1 MELSPVGIEITNG
14 SRQWKVGKILGKG
27 ACATVCSL
35 NRIDSSDNSCNE
47 TEFAV
52 KLAPLPKKKTK
63 KGNSVEET
71 NEKLLY
77 YEHLV
82 YNTQFQS
89 LQGTF
94 IPNVPK
100 SSSKVP
106 PVYGN
111 VNGYRYFLM
120 EKMSSTIS
128 TIVPLLLQNKSSSRI
143 IDFGPIAVALFSC
156 VRACHQVNNIIRDVK
171 SDNFML
177 TIISAAGARAESTE
191 VKRLASRIRLI
202 DLAMVTQWTKMYSD
216 TDEADFN
223 GTPLYASLNVHSGK
237 KASFRDDLEALG
249 YVLAELLI
257 QLNSGDPSKQLPW
270 SHGKSDDDIWSI
282 KKAFVEDEN
291 SEFYEQLGN
300 DKTRRLFLEYLNIVR
315 GYSFKKMP
323 DYDNLSEILSK
334 ITLPRMKMT
343 APAASRGTTKSRR
356 AAATKKMMPSK
367 HPRTKASMSKSARRS
382 TTKSSNTEDKED
394 HYMMS
399 DEESIYVDASE
410 EMDWENIVDENEKP
424 KEDVKSSD
432 RSDRSLRRQR
442 ANAGKHVG
450 KAKVIEIN
458 DDDDESELSESH
470 NSTGLKRGVRILVT
484 EGPHKGE
491 FFDLEAGLNEIVTIG
506 SNPASKVGKVF
517 SLEKDNTLQKTHVR
531 LDFDRK
537 NCKLTAI
544 KVTDKSKSNGK
555 TYVNHD
561 VVRSTKAFI
570 NDKITIG
577 NTALIVQTL

>member
-1 MELSPVGIEITNG
+1 MII
-14 SRQWKVGKILGKG
+14 
-27 ACATVCSL
+27 
-35 NRIDSSDNSCNE
+35 
-47 TEFAV
+47 
-52 KLAPLPKKKTK
+52 
-63 KGNSVEET
+63 
-71 NEKLLY
+71 
-77 YEHLV
+77 
-82 YNTQFQS
+82 
-89 LQGTF
+89 
-94 IPNVPK
+94 
-100 SSSKVP
+100 
-106 PVYGN
+106 
-111 VNGYRYFLM
+111 GYRYFLM

-128 TIVPLLLQNKSSSRI
+128 TIVPLLLQNKSSSKI
-143 IDFGPIAVALFSC
+143 IDLGPIAVALFSC

-177 TIISAAGARAESTE
+177 TISVAGARAGSTE

-202 DLAMVTQWTKMYSD
+202 DLAMVTQWTKLYSD

-282 KKAFVEDEN
+282 KKAFVENEN
-291 SEFYEQLGN
+291 SEFYAQLGN
-300 DKTRRLFLEYLNIVR
+300 DKTRRLFLEYMNIVR
-315 GYSFKKMP
+315 GYRFKKMP
-323 DYDNLSEILSK
+323 DYDNLAKILSK
-334 ITLPRMKMT
+334 LTLPRMKMT

-356 AAATKKMMPSK
+356 AAATKKIMSSK
-367 HPRTKASMSKSARRS
+367 HPRTKASMSKSSGRS
-382 TTKSSNTEDKED
+382 TTKSSNTEDEED
-394 HYMMS
+394 HYIMS

-424 KEDVKSSD
+424 KGDFKSSD
-432 RSDRSLRRQR
+432 RNDRSLRRQR
-442 ANAGKHVG
+442 SNAGKHVG
-450 KAKVIEIN
+450 KAKVIEI
-458 DDDDESELSESH
+458 DDDNDKSELSESH
-470 NSTGLKRGVRILVT
+470 NSTGLERGVRILVT

-517 SLEKDNTLQKTHVR
+517 PLEKDNTLHKTHVR

-555 TYVNHD
+555 TYVNRD

-570 NDKITIG
+570 NDRIIIG
-577 NTALIVQTL
+577 NTTLIVQTL